1 MDDAIRRAKL
11 YVEAGADAIFPEA
24 LETRDEF
31 AAFAQAV
38 PVPLLAN
45 NTEFGKSP
53 NLDVAAFAA
62 LGYRMV
68 LFPLTAFRSA
78 LKAARETL
86 QDVLTLGHQRQR
98 LPGMLTR
105 AELYELLD
113 YAGYEERD
121 RKYFG

>member
-1 MDDAIRRAKL
+1 
-11 YVEAGADAIFPEA
+11 
-24 LETRDEF
+24 
-31 AAFAQAV
+31 
-38 PVPLLAN
+38 
-45 NTEFGKSP
+45 
-53 NLDVAAFAA
+53 
-62 LGYRMV
+62 MV